1 MTLGHRFL
9 PFVGPLDGATE
20 ATDTL
25 PFFPHSRSIL
35 DQDFL
40 NTEYLSIL
48 RVLPPD
54 GQHRESAV
62 RRSNLPTRGSWAADC
77 SAVTSSGPIEQR
89 AGAISKSALDSG
101 FWWPSPRR
109 PSRAPALPRGAV
121 RGCSYRGG
129 SDFRHRRQIL
139 GQDTCLMGDC
149 ERSERLEPAA
159 GGKFF

>member
-9 PFVGPLDGATE
+9 PFVGPLGGATE

-35 DQDFL
+35 DQNFL

-89 AGAISKSALDSG
+89 AGAISKSALASG

-109 PSRAPALPRGAV
+109 PSSCWCGTKRSDTSWCHKVTGLPSDVHIRILTASRRGILAV
-121 RGCSYRGG
+121 
-129 SDFRHRRQIL
+129 QIL
-139 GQDTCLMGDC
+139 M
-149 ERSERLEPAA
+149 
-159 GGKFF
+159 

>member
-1 MTLGHRFL
+1 MHRATVSLLGALITTYYTKHLNRISGEWEVTLGHRFL

-20 ATDTL
+20 ATGTL
-25 PFFPHSRSIL
+25 SFFPHSRSIL

-109 PSRAPALPRGAV
+109 PSSCWCG
-121 RGCSYRGG
+121 
-129 SDFRHRRQIL
+129 
-139 GQDTCLMGDC
+139 T
-149 ERSERLEPAA
+149 
-159 GGKFF
+159 K